1 MAELVVT
8 HLEIPEKCVNCPR
21 CRRVSYMWMNRYYCE
36 LSRLSIKVYD
46 VNVSERW
53 TRVSADCVETK

>member
-21 CRRVSYMWMNRYYCE
+21 CRRVTYMWMNRYYCE
-36 LSRLSIKVYD
+36 LSRLSIRVYD
-46 VNVSERW
+46 VNESE
-53 TRVSADCVETK
+53 